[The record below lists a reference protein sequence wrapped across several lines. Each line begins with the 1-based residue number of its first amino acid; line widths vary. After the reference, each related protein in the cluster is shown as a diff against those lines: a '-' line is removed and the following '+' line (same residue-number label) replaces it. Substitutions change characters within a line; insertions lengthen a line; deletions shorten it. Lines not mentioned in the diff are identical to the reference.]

1 MAKYITFLLSAVG
14 LAVGV
19 WAVSTA
25 KQDVPEIPLAR
36 PASVNPYAN
45 GVAALGLVEPAGRE
59 VSVLAPE
66 PGLVMEVL
74 VEVGDHVEAKAPLFR
89 LDARRLEA
97 DLLRAQ
103 AATATG
109 RAEIERWKALP
120 RVEDLP
126 PLEAAVTRAQ
136 SIVRDREDTLRRTE
150 EAVQR
155 NALSERELSAARFS
169 LEAAQA
175 ELVKVQADLA
185 KAKAGGWQPDLVVA
199 QAQLGLQEQEV
210 AALKLLIER
219 LTVRAPRAGVVLR
232 RDIEPGEFVTN
243 EAARPA
249 LILGDLSKLHIRAQ
263 VDEEDIALVGAA
275 SEALATTRGAA
286 RTKVPL
292 RFLRIEPYARPKTDL
307 FGVNTERVDTRV
319 IDVVFEAGETAG
331 TIYPGMSVDVFIEA
345 SLETERSQAREPAAP
360 SGSGPR

>member
-1 MAKYITFLLSAVG
+1 
-14 LAVGV
+14 
-19 WAVSTA
+19 
-25 KQDVPEIPLAR
+25 
-36 PASVNPYAN
+36 
-45 GVAALGLVEPAGRE
+45 
-59 VSVLAPE
+59 
-66 PGLVMEVL
+66 
-74 VEVGDHVEAKAPLFR
+74 
-89 LDARRLEA
+89 
-97 DLLRAQ
+97 
-103 AATATG
+103 
-109 RAEIERWKALP
+109 
-120 RVEDLP
+120 
-126 PLEAAVTRAQ
+126 
-136 SIVRDREDTLRRTE
+136 
-150 EAVQR
+150 VQR

-199 QAQLGLQEQEV
+199 QAQFGLQEQEV

-219 LTVRAPRAGVVLR
+219 LTVRTPRAGVVLR

-275 SEALATTRGAA
+275 SEAVATTRGAA

-331 TIYPGMSVDVFIEA
+331 AIYPGMSVDVFIEA
-345 SLETERSQAREPAAP
+345 SSERERSQAREPAAP
-360 SGSGPR
+360 SGPGPH